1 MPSLIIKRFLENWP
15 IVRELLARENPEL
28 ADKLEQVYHCIHAN
42 SATTRDKYEKM
53 CGSIIPWSEFE
64 AYVYSYVYVPASE
77 KETKH
82 YARTEQKTRV
92 ATESAI
98 GEVIQ
103 RVASQV
109 GKTAEWMS
117 AFTAELVKLL
127 TPLAMM
133 VLKERGIDE
142 KALADMSPEEAA
154 RKVAEALNTIW
165 DFKQH
170 QDKLIREI
178 GELRARVE
186 ELETEVKFYSALID
200 AVVKYIPETIESI
213 VKEVAQIASYKNPNA
228 IALQLALAED

>member
-1 MPSLIIKRFLENWP
+1 MPSLVIKRFVEVWP
-15 IVRELLARENPEL
+15 ILRELLRSENPSL
-28 ADKLEQVYHCIHAN
+28 TDLLEQVYQCIQAN
-42 SATTRDKYEKM
+42 KVGSRNDYAQR
-53 CGSIIPWSEFE
+53 CGNIMSWDEFE
-64 AYVYSYVYVPASE
+64 AYVYSYGYKVDKPE
-77 KETKH
+77 KQ

-127 TPLAMM
+127 TPLAMA

-170 QDKLIREI
+170 QDRLIREI

-186 ELETEVKFYSALID
+186 ELEAETKLYGALID
-200 AVVKYIPETIESI
+200 AVVKYIPETIEGVI
-213 VKEVAQIASYKNPNA
+213 KEVAQIASYRSPNA
-228 IALQLALAED
+228 VALQLALAED

>member
-1 MPSLIIKRFLENWP
+1 VDR
-15 IVRELLARENPEL
+15 
-28 ADKLEQVYHCIHAN
+28 Q
-42 SATTRDKYEKM
+42 EKQ
-53 CGSIIPWSEFE
+53 
-64 AYVYSYVYVPASE
+64 
-77 KETKH
+77 

-127 TPLAMM
+127 TPLAMA

-142 KALADMSPEEAA
+142 KVLADMSPEEAA
-154 RKVAEALNTIW
+154 RKVAEALNTVW
-165 DFKQH
+165 EFKQH
-170 QDKLIREI
+170 QDRVIREI

-186 ELETEVKFYSALID
+186 ELETETKLYGALID
-200 AVVKYIPETIESI
+200 TIVRYVPETIESI

-228 IALQLALAED
+228 VALQLALAEE

>member
-1 MPSLIIKRFLENWP
+1 MPSLVVKRFVEVWP
-15 IVRELLARENPEL
+15 ILRELLKAENPSL
-28 ADKLEQVYHCIHAN
+28 TDLLEQVYQCIQAN
-42 SATTRDKYEKM
+42 KVGSRNDYTRY
-53 CGSIIPWSEFE
+53 CGNIMSWDEFE
-64 AYVYSYVYVPASE
+64 AYVYSYGPRIDKPE
-77 KETKH
+77 KQ

-127 TPLAMM
+127 MPLATT

-154 RKVAEALNTIW
+154 RRVAEALNTIW

-186 ELETEVKFYSALID
+186 ELEAEVKLYGALID
-200 AVVKYIPETIESI
+200 AVVKYIPETLEGV

-228 IALQLALAED
+228 VALQLALAED

>member
-1 MPSLIIKRFLENWP
+1 MPSLVIKRFVEIWP
-15 IVRELLARENPEL
+15 ILRELLKSENPAL
-28 ADKLEQVYHCIHAN
+28 TDSLEQVYQCIQAN
-42 SATTRDKYEKM
+42 KVSSRNEYTQR
-53 CGSIIPWSEFE
+53 CGNIMSWDEFE
-64 AYVYSYVYVPASE
+64 AYVYSYGYKVDKPE
-77 KETKH
+77 KQ

-127 TPLAMM
+127 TPLAMA

-142 KALADMSPEEAA
+142 RALANMSPEEAA
-154 RKVAEALNTIW
+154 RKVAEALNTVW

-170 QDKLIREI
+170 QDKIVKEV

-186 ELETEVKFYSALID
+186 ELEAEVRLYGAMID
-200 AVVKYIPETIESI
+200 AVVKYIPEVLEGVI
-213 VKEVAQIASYKNPNA
+213 KEMAQVASYKNPNA
-228 IALQLALAED
+228 VALQLALAED

>member
-1 MPSLIIKRFLENWP
+1 MPSLVVRRFVEVWP
-15 IVRELLARENPEL
+15 ILRELLKAENPAL
-28 ADKLEQVYHCIHAN
+28 TDRLEQVYQCIQANKVGNRNEYTRHCG
-42 SATTRDKYEKM
+42 DVM
-53 CGSIIPWSEFE
+53 PWDEFE
-64 AYVYSYVYVPASE
+64 AYVYSYVHKVDKPE
-77 KETKH
+77 KQ

-127 TPLAMM
+127 TPLAMA

-154 RKVAEALNTIW
+154 RRVAEALNTIW
-165 DFKQH
+165 DFKLH
-170 QDKLIREI
+170 QDKIVKEI
-178 GELRARVE
+178 GELRVRVE
-186 ELETEVKFYSALID
+186 ELEAETKLYGALID
-200 AVVKYIPETIESI
+200 AVVKHISETLESVI
-213 VKEVAQIASYKNPNA
+213 KEVVQVASYKNPNA
-228 IALQLALAED
+228 VALQLALAED